1 MSARHSIFRGDAEGR
16 WWSLAGGLA
25 LACGPQDP
33 VLLPVTDALSP
44 PPQLW
49 QADAFTLEAERGLL
63 WEIDEAFSIP
73 DHSVPSIYLRGDG
86 SYVMM
91 ATRMDQAEARWSL
104 SSLDGS
110 SWTAAA
116 QALVS
121 PDEFSTD
128 CGNRFEDANV
138 LYLDDGSYLLLV
150 EGSKYDEENSARPK
164 WRRWC
169 LASSPDGAE
178 FQPLDLVLF
187 EGGEADAEQISV
199 PSALPLAD
207 GSHVV
212 YYVGDLY
219 GWGGIRALRLSADG
233 QAVSAQIEGALLSAD
248 HVDPDPVYLQ
258 GGGLRLYLTYGL
270 SGGAGYADTQD
281 LSSFGEPAQLIANTS
296 DCAYPGGLCLLDP
309 AFLRLPDGELALY
322 FTEVVQGEEGKQ
334 SFSIKRAFAT
344 D

>member
-1 MSARHSIFRGDAEGR
+1 MT
-16 WWSLAGGLA
+16 
-25 LACGPQDP
+25 GPRD
-33 VLLPVTDALSP
+33 LPS
-44 PPQLW
+44 
-49 QADAFTLEAERGLL
+49 G
-63 WEIDEAFSIP
+63 
-73 DHSVPSIYLRGDG
+73 
-86 SYVMM
+86 
-91 ATRMDQAEARWSL
+91 ATI
-104 SSLDGS
+104 
-110 SWTAAA
+110 
-116 QALVS
+116 
-121 PDEFSTD
+121 
-128 CGNRFEDANV
+128 
-138 LYLDDGSYLLLV
+138 
-150 EGSKYDEENSARPK
+150 
-164 WRRWC
+164 
-169 LASSPDGAE
+169 
-178 FQPLDLVLF
+178 LVL
-187 EGGEADAEQISV
+187 G